1 MKNSPFQ
8 YREFNFYILMRLM
21 ITIGSQLKSVIIGY
35 YLYSLTKSSLSIGI
49 IGLCEALPFIA
60 LALYAG
66 YYVEGKSKQKMM
78 KLVIGGMTI
87 NILILAILPLLHYFK
102 YLPTHLTINL
112 LYLTLVLRGFINAF
126 GPPSSVSTL
135 SIIIPK
141 NLMPRAAATSSS
153 AWQIGAVLGPLMG
166 AVLSFFTGDLNVDLI
181 VFYCLIIGFGFHII
195 AWISVNQ
202 IKNTYPDKVLNESP
216 QMILKIKEGLH
227 YVFNNKILLY
237 AISLD
242 LFAVFFGGVTALL
255 PVFASEILH
264 EDISGL
270 SWLRAALPFGSAI
283 MMIYLSKF
291 PPIQKSGYK
300 LLYAVGFYGLCT
312 IAFALSKNF
321 YFSFLMLFMCGIFD
335 SISVVIRATILQLQT
350 PETMKSRVSAVNS
363 MFISSS
369 NELGAA
375 ESGFAA
381 RLMGTIPSV
390 IFGGS
395 MTVFIVLF
403 TWFKGKDLKE
413 SELKMV
419 D

>member
-1 MKNSPFQ
+1 MTDSPFR
-8 YREFNFYILMRLM
+8 YKDFNFYIIMRLM
-21 ITIGSQLKSVIIGY
+21 VTIGSQLKSVIIGY
-35 YLYSLTKSSLSIGI
+35 YLYQLTKSSLSIGI
-49 IGLCEALPFIA
+49 IGLCEALPSIA

-66 YYVEGKSKQKMM
+66 YYVESKSKQKML
-78 KLVIGGMTI
+78 KLVIGGMTFSM
-87 NILILAILPLLHYFK
+87 LLLTSLPLLHHYQLLNTEHTT
-102 YLPTHLTINL
+102 YL
-112 LYLTLVLRGFINAF
+112 LYFLLIGRGFINAF
-126 GPPSSVSTL
+126 GPPASVSTL
-135 SIIIPK
+135 SQLIPK
-141 NLMPRAAATSSS
+141 TLMPRAAATSSS

-166 AVLSFFTGDLNVDLI
+166 AVLSYFTGNAEVDMI
-181 VFYCLIIGFGFHII
+181 VFYCLFIGFIFHII
-195 AWISVNQ
+195 AWFSINQ
-202 IKNTYPDKVLNESP
+202 VPNTYPEQVQHSDP
-216 QMILKIKEGLH
+216 QMMMRIKEGLS

-264 EDISGL
+264 EDVAGL
-270 SWLRAALPFGSAI
+270 SWLRAALPMGSAI
-283 MMIYLSKF
+283 MMLYLSKY
-291 PPIQKSGYK
+291 PPINKSGYK

-312 IAFALSKNF
+312 IAFALSTNF
-321 YFSFLMLFMCGIFD
+321 YFSFFMLLLCGVFD

-350 PETMKSRVSAVNS
+350 PDEMKSRVSAVNS

-381 RLMGTIPSV
+381 KLLGTVPSV

-395 MTVFIVLF
+395 MTVLIVLF

-413 SELKMV
+413 SELKV
-419 D
+419 VE